1 MVVEEP
7 RPDILHKPLERAPI
21 SLPVT
26 VRDLVARV
34 ADGRIRVPN
43 FQRPLRWRAEDVVK
57 LFDSVLRGY
66 PVGALLFWR
75 HPFEAGEVT
84 VGGAVLAVS
93 ATTDGWYI
101 VDGQQRTTALA
112 AALLELNHQADKRWK
127 VSYWPDTRAFASDAE
142 RTPVT
147 GKSVPLSV
155 LGDLRRL
162 GRWFR
167 DCTLSEVEQQ
177 DVERVQQRI
186 LDYSLPAYLME
197 TEDPEPLRGVFAR
210 LNSSG
215 VGMRAVEVFDALLGK
230 DADAT
235 ASRPASLLDRLQS
248 ACDLDYFGLPP
259 REEVLKALLAMS
271 GHDPSKR
278 LEKLGETA
286 ASTLVPEAD
295 VTTALRRTV
304 AFLQAPHNDPE
315 LPGAGIPTYAFLP
328 YPVVFAI
335 LAKWFHVFPEPDFS
349 TRQLLSRWVWRG
361 VSTGVHQR
369 AAVSEMRDQVAS
381 IKENDLQ
388 GSLNRLL
395 RAVASET
402 PVRWDLRPFSSRSAT
417 SRVELLTLLTFRP
430 QDANRPVHWRSLLQA
445 GERVAREVLH
455 AQKQENL
462 GENDRKLAR
471 TVANR
476 VLLDSRSSG
485 LDGEFRT
492 WKWPKHRERIESHA
506 MDETSFGF
514 LLAKDHAAFLHYRAE
529 RIRTEVT
536 AFLHARTGF
545 DAPTYHPIGHY
556 LDVDGHFA

>member
-1 MVVEEP
+1 MAAEAS
-7 RPDILHKPLERAPI
+7 RPDLLHKPLERAPI

-75 HPFEAGEVT
+75 HPLDAGEVK
-84 VGGAVLAVS
+84 VGGALLTVG

-112 AALLELNHQADKRWK
+112 AALLELDHQEDKRWK
-127 VSYWPDTRAFASDAE
+127 VSYWPTTQTFASDAE
-142 RTPVT
+142 VTPIT

-162 GRWFR
+162 GRWFPT
-167 DCTLSEVEQQ
+167 CTLTEDEQQ

-197 TEDPEPLRGVFAR
+197 TADPEPLRGVFAR

-230 DADAT
+230 DADAAET
-235 ASRPASLLDRLQS
+235 RPASLLDRLQL
-248 ACDLDYFGLPP
+248 ACDIDYFGLPP

-278 LEKLGETA
+278 LENLGEAA

-295 VTTALRRTV
+295 ATTALRRTV

-315 LPGAGIPTYAFLP
+315 LPGAGIPAYAFVP
-328 YPVVFAI
+328 YPVVFGI
-335 LAKWFHVFPEPDFS
+335 LAKWFHFFPEPDFA
-349 TRQLLSRWVWRG
+349 TRQMLSRWVWRG
-361 VSTGVHQR
+361 ISTGAHQR
-369 AAVSEMRDQVAS
+369 ASVSAMRDQVTS
-381 IKENDLQ
+381 LRENELE
-388 GSLNRLL
+388 GSLKRLL
-395 RAVASET
+395 HAVASEKR
-402 PVRWDLRPFSSRSAT
+402 VRWELRPFSARNAK
-417 SRVELLTLLTFRP
+417 SRVELLTLLTLSP
-430 QDANRPVHWRSLLQA
+430 QDSNGPLHWRALLQA
-445 GERVAREVLH
+445 GQRVAREVLH
-455 AQKQENL
+455 GQRQQDLTAE
-462 GENDRKLAR
+462 DRELAR
-471 TVANR
+471 TAANR

-485 LDGEFRT
+485 LDGELRT
-492 WKWPKHRERIESHA
+492 WKWPEDRARIESHA
-506 MDETSFGF
+506 IDQKSFEF
-514 LLAKDHAAFLHYRAE
+514 LLVKDHAAFLHHRAE
-529 RIRTEVT
+529 RIRNEVT
-536 AFLHARTGF
+536 AFLQARTGF
-545 DAPTYHPIGHY
+545 DAPTYHPIDHY
-556 LDVDGHFA
+556 LDIEQPGS